1 MYREEIKATTR
12 FSKIVSCE
20 QIGEFDDEYV
30 YDLEIDEEGYDNQ
43 TFFANDILVH
53 NSNYVTFQEVVDSCD
68 WKGDPK
74 DLILQINEKR
84 FKGYL
89 KN

>member
-30 YDLEIDEEGYDNQ
+30 YDLEID
-43 TFFANDILVH
+43 
-53 NSNYVTFQEVVDSCD
+53 
-68 WKGDPK
+68 
-74 DLILQINEKR
+74 
-84 FKGYL
+84 
-89 KN
+89 